1 MGRIVGFEYVER
13 HASQPAAQPI
23 DVRFQGLERVICC
36 WRAGDVL
43 VDPGPESSLANV
55 LAALPDGWRPRALL
69 LTHIHLDHA
78 GGTGALVRRW
88 PDLDVYVHERGAP
101 HVADPSKLLAS
112 AGRLYGEDNM
122 KRLWGEIVPVP
133 AERVHALGG
142 GETVAVGEDRFRVA
156 YTPGH
161 ASHHVCYLHED
172 SGRAYVGDMA
182 GVRIPPAPAEATIAP
197 TPPPDIDVEAWEASL
212 DAIAAWE
219 PASLGLTHFGAIDG
233 VGEQLDAVRASLRE
247 LAALARGADETAV
260 TAAVEERIGAA
271 GDRAVSAAY
280 AAAVPP
286 EHIHQGLAR
295 YWRKRD
301 EREAAAAG
309 QPGVQRA

>member
-1 MGRIVGFEYVER
+1 MEGHV
-13 HASQPAAQPI
+13 PDPPAQPI

-78 GGTGALVRRW
+78 GGTSALVRRW

-101 HVADPSKLLAS
+101 HVIDPSKLLAS
-112 AGRLYGEDNM
+112 AGRLYGGDEGM
-122 KRLWGEIVPVP
+122 ARLWGEILPVP
-133 AERVHALGG
+133 AERVRALAG
-142 GETVAVGEDRFRVA
+142 GETIAVGDDRFRVA

-161 ASHHVCYLHED
+161 ASHHVCYLHEAT
-172 SGRAYVGDMA
+172 GRAYVGDMA
-182 GVRIPPAPAEATIAP
+182 GVRIPPASVTIAP

-219 PASLGLTHFGAIDG
+219 PASLGLTHFGAVEDA
-233 VGEQLDAVRASLRE
+233 GEQLDAVRASLRE

-260 TAAVEERIGAA
+260 TTAVEERIGAA
-271 GDRAVSAAY
+271 GDELRAAY
-280 AAAVPP
+280 RAAVPP

-309 QPGVQRA
+309 QPGGQRA